1 MNTLKNK
8 LNGKSDEP
16 IRPEEIQDLVSEI
29 NRLSTVISKSKA
41 NLYLLRGLQRRLI
54 HPDVLLSASIAECRT
69 NAGLVP
75 IALALRSGANKN
87 LYLNTPSIGPAHVM
101 VYTVSTLRDAGC
113 PIQLINSVCLV
124 LIQMG
129 ARTVS
134 PAFDQ
139 GGNKVEIADRDG
151 EQFDTGFIKSI
162 AVNLLPREASSPA
175 NLFTKSSVGAFGRV
189 STISVQEWFRSQGLS
204 DYSSPEEVIMNL
216 DKESRLIIGTI
227 CDNVKLAYPDAT
239 VFESVVTPTHP
250 TLLVP
255 SFDDVLL
262 NRAVNVG
269 KALPLTPGAPTP
281 RDSPL
286 RGVVPGLKISSE
298 EHGENF
304 AIGRCVDT
312 GFTELFRHFL
322 DQGLMV
328 SYFTVTR
335 ICLLLKESFAL
346 RDLVFVEELQTMLL
360 YAVSRGINLDL
371 DQMSLISTTD
381 DDIAQMIL
389 NEYRQP
395 YWRKICTGPQNV
407 EPTKALQSLS
417 FALLG
422 QNVGEMTKAA
432 LCTQL
437 HSLSQADPEALKHAA
452 VERQRTR
459 VSSIVAS
466 VQDFV
471 GNKPVVTCRNKTVMQ
486 TDPFAYNDAQMS
498 FYADRQGAVWCFT
511 SDMYEGLLSRPINP
525 HTNQELPIPFQ
536 HQLRSQLELLK
547 QLGISTTAA
556 PISISEA
563 VDNLNLDDEITNK
576 NSQFIVETIVKTGVA
591 IGISEGKLRSLGVDQ
606 MNAVLATIGMKQ
618 PYLPLLSPTHAF
630 TVFCRAAYV
639 AIRSNSSISKTFFL
653 DVTLQNSA
661 PPVGFVSSGGPVRT
675 EWIDPVSASRNNL
688 PQSKPEPLKA
698 RGVGAPVYTAVRN
711 PALDEKVVDHS
722 TPIPAYVTT
731 YNDVRSYSPVKA
743 SKGNEVNLLQTS
755 ANI

>member
-8 LNGKSDEP
+8 LNGRNDEH

-87 LYLNTPSIGPAHVM
+87 LYLDTPSIGPAHVM

-139 GGNKVEIADRDG
+139 GGNKVEIANRDG
-151 EQFDTGFIKSI
+151 EQFDSGFIKSI
-162 AVNLLPREASSPA
+162 AGNLLPRDASSPA

-227 CDNVKLAYPDAT
+227 CDNVKLAYPDGIAFEPVAT
-239 VFESVVTPTHP
+239 STHH
-250 TLLVP
+250 TSLVP

-262 NRAVNVG
+262 NRALNVG
-269 KALPLTPGAPTP
+269 KALPIT
-281 RDSPL
+281 S
-286 RGVVPGLKISSE
+286 GLKISSE

-304 AIGRCVDT
+304 AIGRCVDS

-335 ICLLLKESFAL
+335 ICLLLKESYAL
-346 RDLVFVEELQTMLL
+346 KDLIFVEELQTMLL

-371 DQMSLISTTD
+371 DQMSIISTTD

-422 QNVGEMTKAA
+422 QNVGEMTKAS

-437 HSLSQADPEALKHAA
+437 HNLSQADPEALKHAA
-452 VERQRTR
+452 IERQRTR

-511 SDMYEGLLSRPINP
+511 SDMYEGLLSKPINP

-556 PISISEA
+556 PMSVSEA
-563 VDNLNLDDEITNK
+563 VDSLNLDDEISNK
-576 NSQFIVETIVKTGVA
+576 NSQFIVETIIKTGVA
-591 IGISEGKLRSLGVDQ
+591 IGISETKLRSLGVDQ

-618 PYLPLLSPTHAF
+618 PYLPLLTQTHAF

-639 AIRSNSSISKTFFL
+639 AIRANSSISKTFFL
-653 DVTLQNSA
+653 DVTLQN
-661 PPVGFVSSGGPVRT
+661 PVPQVEFVSSSVPVRT
-675 EWIDPVSASRNNL
+675 EWIDPVSASRKIREVAPPRL
-688 PQSKPEPLKA
+688 PKSPSSSEVFRDEP
-698 RGVGAPVYTAVRN
+698 
-711 PALDEKVVDHS
+711 
-722 TPIPAYVTT
+722 PIPAYATT
-731 YNDVRSYSPVKA
+731 YNEVLSYAPLKP
-743 SKGNEVNLLQTS
+743 SKVIDVNLLQTA

>member
-29 NRLSTVISKSKA
+29 NRFSTVISKSKA

-139 GGNKVEIADRDG
+139 GGNKVEIGNRDG

-227 CDNVKLAYPDAT
+227 CDNVKLAYPDGT

-269 KALPLTPGAPTP
+269 KALPLTPG
-281 RDSPL
+281 
-286 RGVVPGLKISSE
+286 LKISSE

-312 GFTELFRHFL
+312 GFTELFKHFL

-335 ICLLLKESFAL
+335 ICLLLKESFAMK
-346 RDLVFVEELQTMLL
+346 DLIFVEELQTMLL

-371 DQMSLISTTD
+371 DQMSLISTTN

-437 HSLSQADPEALKHAA
+437 HNLSQADPEALKHAA

-511 SDMYEGLLSRPINP
+511 SDMYEGLVSRPINP

-556 PISISEA
+556 PMSISEA
-563 VDNLNLDDEITNK
+563 VDNLNLDDDITNK
-576 NSQFIVETIVKTGVA
+576 NSQFIVETIIKTGVA
-591 IGISEGKLRSLGVDQ
+591 IGISESKLRSLGVDQ

-618 PYLPLLSPTHAF
+618 PYLPLLTPTHAF

-639 AIRSNSSISKTFFL
+639 AIRSNSNISKTFFL

-661 PPVGFVSSGGPVRT
+661 PPVGFVSSGAPVRT
-675 EWIDPVSASRNNL
+675 EWVDPVSASRDTL
-688 PQSKPEPLKA
+688 PQSKPEPLEA
-698 RGVGAPVYTAVRN
+698 RGAGVPVYTTARN
-711 PALDEKVVDHS
+711 AAGLEDHS
-722 TPIPAYVTT
+722 IPAYVTT

-743 SKGNEVNLLQTS
+743 SKENEVNLLQTS

>member
-101 VYTVSTLRDAGC
+101 VYTVSILRDAGC

-139 GGNKVEIADRDG
+139 GGNKVEIGNRDG

-227 CDNVKLAYPDAT
+227 CDNVKLAYPDGT
-239 VFESVVTPTHP
+239 VFESVVTPTHQ
-250 TLLVP
+250 TILFP

-269 KALPLTPGAPTP
+269 KALPLT
-281 RDSPL
+281 
-286 RGVVPGLKISSE
+286 PGLKISSE

-312 GFTELFRHFL
+312 GFTELFKHFL

-335 ICLLLKESFAL
+335 ICLLLKESLAMKNL
-346 RDLVFVEELQTMLL
+346 IFVEELQTMLL

-371 DQMSLISTTD
+371 DQMSLISTTN

-437 HSLSQADPEALKHAA
+437 HNLSQADPEALKHAA

-556 PISISEA
+556 PMSISEA

-576 NSQFIVETIVKTGVA
+576 NSQFIVETIIKTGVA
-591 IGISEGKLRSLGVDQ
+591 IGISESKLRSLGVDQ

-618 PYLPLLSPTHAF
+618 PYLPLLTPTHAF

-661 PPVGFVSSGGPVRT
+661 PPVGFVSSGAPVRT
-675 EWIDPVSASRNNL
+675 EWIDPISASRNNL
-688 PQSKPEPLKA
+688 PPSKP
-698 RGVGAPVYTAVRN
+698 VYSAARN
-711 PALDEKVVDHS
+711 PALDEKAVLEDHS
-722 TPIPAYVTT
+722 IPAYVTT
-731 YNDVRSYSPVKA
+731 YNDVRTYSPVKA

>member
-8 LNGKSDEP
+8 LNGRSDEP

-41 NLYLLRGLQRRLI
+41 NLYLLRGLQRRII

-87 LYLNTPSIGPAHVM
+87 LYLDTPSIGPAHVM

-113 PIQLINSVCLV
+113 SIQLINSVCLV

-139 GGNKVEIADRDG
+139 GGNKVEIPSRDG
-151 EQFDTGFIKSI
+151 EQFDSSFIKSI
-162 AVNLLPREASSPA
+162 AVNLLPRDASSPA
-175 NLFTKSSVGAFGRV
+175 NLFTKSAVGAFGRV

-204 DYSSPEEVIMNL
+204 DYSSPEEVVMNL

-227 CDNVKLAYPDAT
+227 CDNVKLAYPDGLA
-239 VFESVVTPTHP
+239 FESVVTSTHP
-250 TLLVP
+250 AMLVP

-262 NRAVNVG
+262 NRALNVG
-269 KALPLTPGAPTP
+269 KALPIT
-281 RDSPL
+281 
-286 RGVVPGLKISSE
+286 PGLKISSE

-304 AIGRCVDT
+304 VIGRCVDV

-346 RDLVFVEELQTMLL
+346 KDLIFVEELQTMLL

-422 QNVGEMTKAA
+422 QNVGEMTKAS

-437 HSLSQADPEALKHAA
+437 HNLSQADPEALKHAA
-452 VERQRTR
+452 IERQRTR

-511 SDMYEGLLSRPINP
+511 SDMYEGLLSKPINP

-556 PISISEA
+556 PMSVSEA
-563 VDNLNLDDEITNK
+563 VDGLNLDDEITNK
-576 NSQFIVETIVKTGVA
+576 NSQFIVETIIKTGVA
-591 IGISEGKLRSLGVDQ
+591 IGISETKLRSLGIDQ

-618 PYLPLLSPTHAF
+618 PYLPLLTPTHAF

-661 PPVGFVSSGGPVRT
+661 PQVAFVSSSIPVRT
-675 EWIDPVSASRNNL
+675 EWIDPVSAFRRNSSATQL
-688 PQSKPEPLKA
+688 EPPKDSG
-698 RGVGAPVYTAVRN
+698 RGRPDPTS
-711 PALDEKVVDHS
+711 S
-722 TPIPAYVTT
+722 TPISSTSAYTT
-731 YNDVRSYSPVKA
+731 IHNDVPVYSG
-743 SKGNEVNLLQTS
+743 SKTPTVSQVDFLQTA
-755 ANI
+755 ANT

>member
-101 VYTVSTLRDAGC
+101 VYTVSILRDAGC

-139 GGNKVEIADRDG
+139 GGNKVEIGNRDG

-227 CDNVKLAYPDAT
+227 CDNVKLAYPDGT
-239 VFESVVTPTHP
+239 VFESVVTPTHQ
-250 TLLVP
+250 TILFP

-269 KALPLTPGAPTP
+269 KALPLT
-281 RDSPL
+281 
-286 RGVVPGLKISSE
+286 PGLKISSE

-312 GFTELFRHFL
+312 GFTELFKHFL

-335 ICLLLKESFAL
+335 ICLLLKESFAMK
-346 RDLVFVEELQTMLL
+346 DLIFVEELQTMLL

-437 HSLSQADPEALKHAA
+437 HNLSQADPEALKHAA

-556 PISISEA
+556 PMSISEA

-576 NSQFIVETIVKTGVA
+576 NSQFIVETIIKTGVA
-591 IGISEGKLRSLGVDQ
+591 IGISESKLRSLGVDQ

-618 PYLPLLSPTHAF
+618 PYLPLLTPTHAF

-661 PPVGFVSSGGPVRT
+661 PPVGFVSSGAPVRT
-675 EWIDPVSASRNNL
+675 EWIDPISASRNNL
-688 PQSKPEPLKA
+688 PPSKP
-698 RGVGAPVYTAVRN
+698 VYSAARN
-711 PALDEKVVDHS
+711 PALDEKAVLEDHS
-722 TPIPAYVTT
+722 IPAYVTT
-731 YNDVRSYSPVKA
+731 YNDVRTYSPVKA

>member
-139 GGNKVEIADRDG
+139 GGNKVEIGNRDG

-227 CDNVKLAYPDAT
+227 CDNVKLAYPDGT

-269 KALPLTPGAPTP
+269 KALPLTPG
-281 RDSPL
+281 
-286 RGVVPGLKISSE
+286 LKISSE

-312 GFTELFRHFL
+312 GFTELFKHFL

-335 ICLLLKESFAL
+335 ICLLLKESFAMK
-346 RDLVFVEELQTMLL
+346 DLIFVEELQTMLL

-371 DQMSLISTTD
+371 DQMSLISTTN

-422 QNVGEMTKAA
+422 PNVGEMTKAA

-437 HSLSQADPEALKHAA
+437 HNLSQADPEALKHAA

-511 SDMYEGLLSRPINP
+511 SDMYEGLVSRPINP

-556 PISISEA
+556 PMSISEA
-563 VDNLNLDDEITNK
+563 VDNLNLDDDITNK
-576 NSQFIVETIVKTGVA
+576 NSQFIVETIIKTGVA
-591 IGISEGKLRSLGVDQ
+591 IGISESKLRSLGVDQ

-618 PYLPLLSPTHAF
+618 PYLPLLTPTHAF

-639 AIRSNSSISKTFFL
+639 AIRSNSNISKTFFL

-661 PPVGFVSSGGPVRT
+661 PPVGFVSSGAPVRT
-675 EWIDPVSASRNNL
+675 EWVDPVSASRDTL
-688 PQSKPEPLKA
+688 PESKPESLEA
-698 RGVGAPVYTAVRN
+698 RGAGAPVYTTARN
-711 PALDEKVVDHS
+711 AAGLEDHS
-722 TPIPAYVTT
+722 IPAYVTT

-743 SKGNEVNLLQTS
+743 SKENEVNLLQTS

>member
-101 VYTVSTLRDAGC
+101 VYTVSRLRDAGC

-139 GGNKVEIADRDG
+139 GGNKVEIGNRDG

-227 CDNVKLAYPDAT
+227 CDNVKLAYPDGT

-269 KALPLTPGAPTP
+269 KALPLTPG
-281 RDSPL
+281 
-286 RGVVPGLKISSE
+286 LKISSE

-312 GFTELFRHFL
+312 GFTELFKHFL

-335 ICLLLKESFAL
+335 ICLLLKESFAMK
-346 RDLVFVEELQTMLL
+346 DLIFVEELQTMLL

-437 HSLSQADPEALKHAA
+437 HNLSQADPEALKHAA

-511 SDMYEGLLSRPINP
+511 SDMYEGLLSRRINP

-556 PISISEA
+556 PMSISEA

-576 NSQFIVETIVKTGVA
+576 NSQFIVETIIKTGVA
-591 IGISEGKLRSLGVDQ
+591 IGISESKLRSLGVDQ

-618 PYLPLLSPTHAF
+618 PYLPLLTPTHAF

-661 PPVGFVSSGGPVRT
+661 PPVGFISSGAPVRT
-675 EWIDPVSASRNNL
+675 EWIDPVSASRDNL
-688 PQSKPEPLKA
+688 PLSKAVYSAAVVPPKLGA
-698 RGVGAPVYTAVRN
+698 GAPAGAARDVKVPARN
-711 PALDEKVVDHS
+711 PALDEKAVLEDHS
-722 TPIPAYVTT
+722 IPAYVTT